1 MFTAHTTMSQL
12 RYELYFIIPKRQG
25 LFSTTEAV
33 VGYRLQGIKC
43 QVWNQGWKETEYMH
57 LLLLLQVSSFFI

>member
-43 QVWNQGWKETEYMH
+43 QV
-57 LLLLLQVSSFFI
+57 